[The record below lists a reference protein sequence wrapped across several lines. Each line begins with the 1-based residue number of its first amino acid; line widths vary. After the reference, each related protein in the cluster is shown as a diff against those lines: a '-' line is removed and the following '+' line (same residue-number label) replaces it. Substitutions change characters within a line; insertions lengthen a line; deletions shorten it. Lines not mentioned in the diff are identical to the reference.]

1 MIWTT
6 LSCQIQN
13 LTSIFCYYP
22 VQDPVFQFDLKP
34 LITKSFST
42 ASVILNILESDFLFL
57 RVPLISGLLEAWYT
71 IVVPFL
77 VLLQNRLNWFCV
89 GTGMVSLRKRSKTV
103 CVQFPLVSIFSGA
116 WYATTVAFPVFLQNG
131 LNRFSDGTWMLL
143 LQLRSN
149 TDCVQF
155 LAAEKALKKNYE
167 INVCQVIS

>member
-57 RVPLISGLLEAWYT
+57 RAPLISGLLEA
-71 IVVPFL
+71 
-77 VLLQNRLNWFCV
+77 
-89 GTGMVSLRKRSKTV
+89 
-103 CVQFPLVSIFSGA
+103 
-116 WYATTVAFPVFLQNG
+116 
-131 LNRFSDGTWMLL
+131 
-143 LQLRSN
+143 
-149 TDCVQF
+149 
-155 LAAEKALKKNYE
+155 
-167 INVCQVIS
+167 